1 MTSSAIVT
9 RYANALV
16 DAVIGP
22 SSGVDPSQAVQQLRS
37 FEAVI
42 QSSPDLRNV
51 LASPAISLARKRA
64 VLTSLSEKLGLPRI
78 IRNFLLVLND
88 HRRSGSI
95 SEVID
100 SFDILLDARLGFVRA
115 EILSAQKLGAE
126 QEKTLAAQLAQL
138 TGKQVRMRFSE
149 DPSLIGGVV
158 ARIGSTVYD
167 GSVRGQLSAM
177 AHRLSA
183 V

>member
-1 MTSSAIVT
+1 MTSSAIIT

-16 DAVIGP
+16 GAVTSG
-22 SSGVDPSQAVQQLRS
+22 SSGVDSSQAVKQLRS
-37 FEAVI
+37 FETVV

-51 LASPAISLARKRA
+51 LASPAVSLARKRA
-64 VLTSLSEKLGLPRI
+64 VLTSLSEKLELPRI
-78 IRNFLLVLND
+78 LRNFLLVLND

-100 SFDILLDARLGFVRA
+100 AFDILLDARLGFVRA
-115 EILSAQKLGAE
+115 EILSAQKLGEE
-126 QEKTLAAQLAQL
+126 QEKALAAQLAQL

-149 DPSLIGGVV
+149 DPDLIGGVV

-177 AHRLSA
+177 ARRLSA
-183 V
+183 I

>member
-1 MTSSAIVT
+1 MTSSAIIT

-16 DAVIGP
+16 AAVTGP

-42 QSSPDLRNV
+42 HSSPDLRNV

-64 VLTSLSEKLGLPRI
+64 VLTSLSEKLELPRI

-100 SFDILLDARLGFVRA
+100 AFDILLDAHLGFVRA
-115 EILSAQKLGAE
+115 EILSARKLGEE

-177 AHRLSA
+177 ARRLSA
-183 V
+183 I

>member
-16 DAVIGP
+16 DAVTAG
-22 SSGVDPSQAVQQLRS
+22 SSGVDPAQAVRQLRS
-37 FEAVI
+37 FEAVVH
-42 QSSPDLRNV
+42 SSSDLRNV
-51 LASPAISLARKRA
+51 LASPAVSLARKRA
-64 VLTSLSEKLGLPRI
+64 VLTSLSEKLELPRI
-78 IRNFLLVLND
+78 LRNFLLVLND

-100 SFDILLDARLGFVRA
+100 AFDILLDARLGFVRA
-115 EILSAQKLGAE
+115 EILSAQKLGEE

-149 DPSLIGGVV
+149 DPGLIGGVL

-177 AHRLSA
+177 ARRLSA
-183 V
+183 I